1 MALAQYRLENSW
13 HPLAES
19 ASGGFTFT
27 LVNLSH
33 EPLKDFRIVYT
44 SLTRTVDKPV
54 CGNAIYLRRNA
65 NFHEFAPPSGFVLE
79 PGKSWRFTVDGL
91 LRPARHR
98 TDGAKSAYVSLAD
111 GTHRAVDV
119 GDLMLDGRHSE
130 PAPVLLPEGKLD
142 LPFAI
147 QPWPAEIDA
156 EPGEGFPVAL
166 FPMEDARAE
175 EALAVETVLSLF
187 RRLFAVGHV
196 PFSLAPVHE
205 ENRCVS
211 SSIAGSKRKVTA
223 SLFPTKPSPWNIPP
237 LPACNM
243 A

>member
-1 MALAQYRLENSW
+1 MALAHYRLENSW

-27 LVNLSH
+27 LVNLSR

-65 NFHEFAPPSGFVLE
+65 NFHEFAPPSGFALE

-147 QPWPAEIDA
+147 QPW
-156 EPGEGFPVAL
+156 
-166 FPMEDARAE
+166 
-175 EALAVETVLSLF
+175 
-187 RRLFAVGHV
+187 
-196 PFSLAPVHE
+196 
-205 ENRCVS
+205 
-211 SSIAGSKRKVTA
+211 
-223 SLFPTKPSPWNIPP
+223 
-237 LPACNM
+237 
-243 A
+243 